1 MRKEKKTS
9 IIFVLNEKSS
19 IIDLIFAR
27 MSSDVMSDDVF
38 TDDSREVAILPGNNH
53 KDGIKMSGKS
63 GNTNAKTSL
72 TLDVKHHN
80 SIADRNEHS
89 IATTRHNYGNK
100 DSQAILSQHETG
112 DYIAREHLAMA
123 TKYQNDNIET
133 RIHSTDRTGN
143 LTGNMDASKHLSGNV
158 DASRQHHFTRSFSSS
173 SSISPNHGQKVNI

>member
-1 MRKEKKTS
+1 MRKEKRRLLAKTS
-9 IIFVLNEKSS
+9 LIFVLNEKSS

-38 TDDSREVAILPGNNH
+38 ADDSREVAILPGNNH

-80 SIADRNEHS
+80 SSADRNEHS
-89 IATTRHNYGNK
+89 LATTRHNYGNK

-112 DYIAREHLAMA
+112 DYIAREHLSME
-123 TKYQNDNIET
+123 TRYQNDNIET
-133 RIHSTDRTGN
+133 RIHSTDAAKYQTGN
-143 LTGNMDASKHLSGNV
+143 FDASKHLTGNI
-158 DASRQHHFTRSFSSS
+158 DTLRHL
-173 SSISPNHGQKVNI
+173 